1 LKSLSSKGIVTQ
13 KSLGVKKTG
22 YSISDRAMSAW
33 YRYNLKKDLLS
44 V

>member
-33 YRYNLKKDLLS
+33 YRYNLKKDLL
-44 V
+44 